1 MDLQAT
7 VITIS
12 VSLFIALSLC
22 LCPPKSYVKDAHRST
37 ICNRP
42 NSFSGEGNG
51 NPLQCSCLENPM
63 DRGAWWAAV
72 YGVAQESNTT
82 EATQQ
87 QQQQLILTLGFPCG
101 SAGKEITLQCGRPGF
116 DPWIGKSPGEGKG
129 YPLQYSGLENSMDCI
144 VHRVTKSQIRLSDF
158 HCSDSNRQ
166 RILKNNASCSNYPF
180 TNFSEAG

>member
-12 VSLFIALSLC
+12 VSLFIALCLC
-22 LCPPKSYVKDAHRST
+22 LCPPKCYVKDAHRST

-51 NPLQCSCLENPM
+51 NPLQCSCLENPT

-72 YGVAQESNTT
+72 YGVAQSW
-82 EATQQ
+82 TQLK
-87 QQQQLILTLGFPCG
+87 QLSSSSSSSSFSLWASLVAQLVKKSPCNVGDLGSIPG
-101 SAGKEITLQCGRPGF
+101 LGR
-116 DPWIGKSPGEGKG
+116 SPGEGKG

-158 HCSDSNRQ
+158 HCSDSNR
-166 RILKNNASCSNYPF
+166 
-180 TNFSEAG
+180 